1 MADNTNLFR
10 KLTDLFRSGPV
21 VKRKVKQY
29 KNKTASKSSLEV
41 FRKAHSDVYNSTL
54 SAYGSYDRMAR
65 YSDFSEME
73 SCISGD
79 TLIATPNGF
88 VEIQELAKQYGS
100 DETFIVYAYDHEKK
114 QIVPA
119 LGKQARHTVTKMSYK
134 ITFDSGKTL
143 IATDDHRVMRRD
155 GTYCEVKDLKVGDSM
170 MPFYRKALFDKD
182 KESNEGYQWIYTMN
196 KEDSTLN
203 NGWISEHRVIA
214 EWASGRKIKSDE
226 HVHHK
231 NFIRSDN
238 RPENLVIMDAKEHLA
253 YHANILNGKKW
264 DHNTNSEWIENFK
277 KNHSRFMKENNPAE
291 RKDVTFAK
299 ILQVCDRDGFN
310 WSHIQRVFD
319 CSQTVITNRLKENG
333 FSNFTSFAKAYD
345 PKWKNNGWDNKGDKN
360 PRFDK
365 SVTFQKICDA
375 FESGMPSR
383 VLADKLNT
391 TSSKIYNRIKNEGY
405 RNYTDF
411 KNSFGNHKVLSVEPH
426 KIIDLYD
433 LTVDGYKNYATDSII
448 IHNTPEIS
456 SALDIYS
463 EECVSPDAEGKVL
476 HIYSENRMVK
486 QILSEL
492 FYDVLNIDFNL
503 VMWVRNLCK
512 YGDFFLFNDIH
523 PELGVINVFPIPI
536 AEMSREEGFD
546 PSDPGAVRFRW
557 VTQGNRVLENWQVSH
572 FRLLGNDAFLPYG
585 SSVLEGARRIWRQL
599 ILIEDAMLVYRVIR
613 SPERRVFYIDVGNI
627 PPENVADYL
636 EQAQTSLKRNAVVD
650 KSTGQVDLRYNP
662 LSVDE
667 DYFLPVRGGESGT
680 RIDTLAGGSN
690 TTAIEDV
697 EYIQKK
703 LFAAL
708 KIPKA
713 YLGYDEDI
721 GAKATLAQEDIR
733 FSRTINR
740 IQKTIVSE
748 LNKIAMVH
756 LYTHGYTD
764 EDLLNFEL
772 RLSNPST
779 IAQQQ
784 KLELIRT
791 KFEISSQAP
800 EGMVD
805 REWIR
810 KHILDLNDDEITRI
824 ANGRKK
830 DKLEDMELEGVQ
842 LPKSDSLAFGD
853 EGMDASEGGGGE
865 EAGGGGD
872 LFGGGDTG
880 GDAGGDTGGDS
891 GGGGGLEGLFAG
903 DMKSGKLMSEDDF
916 AEIDK
921 LLDEDDEVEESL
933 KAKDGK
939 VKVSNEAGKRGKRGP
954 YKRHKS
960 DNNVLGA
967 SYEGGGALKLDN
979 DPFGNEGNVSI
990 KPLKAADLM
999 DSILP
1004 QSTINEKFIDKQM
1017 SYRMSK
1023 DLEDMSKTMGIKG
1036 NKSSK
1041 GLIKE
1046 SNDPLEDI
1054 LIDDDMLEKNEDED
1068 K

>member
-1 MADNTNLFR
+1 MADNTNLFK

-21 VKRKVKQY
+21 VKRKIKKY
-29 KNKTASKSSLEV
+29 TNKSASKSSLEV

-73 SCISGD
+73 S
-79 TLIATPNGF
+79 
-88 VEIQELAKQYGS
+88 
-100 DETFIVYAYDHEKK
+100 
-114 QIVPA
+114 
-119 LGKQARHTVTKMSYK
+119 
-134 ITFDSGKTL
+134 
-143 IATDDHRVMRRD
+143 
-155 GTYCEVKDLKVGDSM
+155 
-170 MPFYRKALFDKD
+170 
-182 KESNEGYQWIYTMN
+182 
-196 KEDSTLN
+196 
-203 NGWISEHRVIA
+203 
-214 EWASGRKIKSDE
+214 
-226 HVHHK
+226 
-231 NFIRSDN
+231 
-238 RPENLVIMDAKEHLA
+238 
-253 YHANILNGKKW
+253 
-264 DHNTNSEWIENFK
+264 
-277 KNHSRFMKENNPAE
+277 
-291 RKDVTFAK
+291 
-299 ILQVCDRDGFN
+299 
-310 WSHIQRVFD
+310 
-319 CSQTVITNRLKENG
+319 
-333 FSNFTSFAKAYD
+333 
-345 PKWKNNGWDNKGDKN
+345 
-360 PRFDK
+360 
-365 SVTFQKICDA
+365 
-375 FESGMPSR
+375 
-383 VLADKLNT
+383 
-391 TSSKIYNRIKNEGY
+391 
-405 RNYTDF
+405 
-411 KNSFGNHKVLSVEPH
+411 
-426 KIIDLYD
+426 
-433 LTVDGYKNYATDSII
+433 
-448 IHNTPEIS
+448 TPEIS

-463 EECVSPDAEGKVL
+463 EECVSPDAEGTVL
-476 HIYSENRMVK
+476 HVYSENRMIK
-486 QILSEL
+486 QLLSEL
-492 FYDVLNIDFNL
+492 FYDILNVDFNL
-503 VMWVRNLCK
+503 VMWTRNLCK

-523 PELGVINVFPIPI
+523 PEYGVINVFPIPI
-536 AEMSREEGFD
+536 AEIEREEGFD

-572 FRLLGNDAFLPYG
+572 LRLLGNDAFLPYG

-740 IQKTIVSE
+740 IQKTIISE
-748 LNKIAMVH
+748 LNKVAMIH

-824 ANGRKK
+824 YEGRKK
-830 DKLEDMELEGVQ
+830 DKIEDMELESVQ
-842 LPKSDSLAFGD
+842 VPKTESLTFGD
-853 EGMDASEGGGGE
+853 EGMDSGGEAGGDEGGDLGGGMDMGGGE
-865 EAGGGGD
+865 
-872 LFGGGDTG
+872 
-880 GDAGGDTGGDS
+880 AGGDE

-903 DMKSGKLMSEDDF
+903 EMKSGKLMSEDELSEYDS
-916 AEIDK
+916 
-921 LLDEDDEVEESL
+921 LLEEDDDIIE
-933 KAKDGK
+933 KAKSSKGAN
-939 VKVSNEAGKRGKRGP
+939 VSKESGRGN
-954 YKRHKS
+954 YNTKS
-960 DNNVLGA
+960 TGNTLDYTYNGGGVNVL
-967 SYEGGGALKLDN
+967 DT
-979 DPFGNEGNVSI
+979 DPFGIEGNVNI
-990 KPLKAADLM
+990 GAPNAKDLM
-999 DSILP
+999 DGILP
-1004 QSTINEKFIDKQM
+1004 QSPINEKFIEKQM

-1023 DLEDMSKTMGIKG
+1023 DLESMSKTMGIKG

-1046 SNDPLEDI
+1046 ENDVLNDI
-1054 LIDDDMLEKNEDED
+1054 LIDDDMLANDENEGE
-1068 K
+1068 